1 MDVMLLIIA
10 GVFIIALLVAFL
22 FYQNKEDKQD
32 KKRTTSNPT
41 IPTSSKPKKGKSK
54 NQRPKEQEDEEV
66 KDVTKKR
73 RTRKKTSSDDE
84 AEDEMESVLEFL
96 KGKDKSEIYKEA
108 NKQLKKEA
116 KKKKKQRKVTD
127 VEVADQ
133 SSEESG
139 EGEYTMIEKKKA
151 QVKSKD
157 PINPAK
163 TDEKPYKKKKGSF
176 FKADISKAIRDAEKQ
191 SDKEKVREIKETHK
205 ETHKEAV
212 APAEHKGQEQ
222 EFKKE
227 KEPKVFPPREPPKI
241 SKEAL
246 DAPSLDDM
254 LNSITK
260 WYTNRAPASPSMQKD
275 KDKDKE
281 RDKDHINFNKLP
293 RQAFDKI
300 LFTLEVKDLVVL
312 SKVNKYFFKHCKGD
326 PLWKA
331 LCEKD
336 LSVTEKTQRSWK
348 FTYKEEYKGTKSK
361 ILKKGEAKDHL
372 ERAWHTYFL
381 ECEDP
386 KPIPGYTGSLARFT
400 VEDVKRVIAICLR
413 DPHEAPKKEDPEDED
428 DSEAIGVFELWDSR
442 FVSIWT
448 SESITKCRMASNYP
462 TLMKYGLTDHQRQ
475 QLKALA
481 SGIKI
486 DPSQLVGSKG
496 GKGESKAKAE
506 NGSKIGKAESSP
518 KQVAKAWKG
527 ENKPK
532 TEKGSKAEAIQQK

>member
-10 GVFIIALLVAFL
+10 GVFIVALLVAFL
-22 FYQNKEDKQD
+22 IYQKNEVKQD

-41 IPTSSKPKKGKSK
+41 IPVSSKPKKGKSK
-54 NQRPKEQEDEEV
+54 NQRPKEQEDEEEL
-66 KDVTKKR
+66 KDATKKSK
-73 RTRKKTSSDDE
+73 TRKKTDE

-116 KKKKKQRKVTD
+116 KKKKKQQKVTD

-139 EGEYTMIEKKKA
+139 EGEYTVIEKKKA

-163 TDEKPYKKKKGSF
+163 QDTEKPYKKKKGSF
-176 FKADISKAIRDAEKQ
+176 FKADISKAMRDAEKKA
-191 SDKEKVREIKETHK
+191 DKEKVREIKETHK
-205 ETHKEAV
+205 EEA
-212 APAEHKGQEQ
+212 AAEHKGQEP

-227 KEPKVFPPREPPKI
+227 KEPKVFPPREPPKV

-281 RDKDHINFNKLP
+281 KDKDHINFSRLP
-293 RQAFDKI
+293 RVAFDKI
-300 LFTLEVKDLVVL
+300 LFSLEVKDLVVL

-326 PLWKA
+326 PVWKA
-331 LCEKD
+331 LCERD
-336 LSVTEKTQRSWK
+336 LSVTERTQRSWK
-348 FTYKEEYKGTKSK
+348 FTYKEEYNKTKSK

-386 KPIPGYTGSLARFT
+386 KPIAGYNGSLARFT
-400 VEDVKRVIAICLR
+400 VEDVKRVIAICIR
-413 DPHEAPKKEDPEDED
+413 DPHEIPKKEDPEDED

-442 FVSIWT
+442 FVLIWAF
-448 SESITKCRMASNYP
+448 ESITKCRVASNYP
-462 TLMKYGLTDHQRQ
+462 TLMKYGITTHQRQ
-475 QLKALA
+475 QLKELA

-496 GKGESKAKAE
+496 GKGESKAKVE

-518 KQVAKAWKG
+518 KQVVKAAWKG

-532 TEKGSKAEAIQQK
+532 AEKGSKAEAIQQK